1 MQERSREAAEWE
13 ELDRQDLLWSL
24 SEQERQRF
32 GGLVQSHAGAPEQVC
47 SSCGASDLWW
57 YTATGWVCQCAA
69 DGRGR
74 RVEADAMEAR
84 SDAPWPQRQPMHP
97 VKQRKPAQEE
107 ESESS
112 ERLSDRKQQ

>member
-13 ELDRQDLLWSL
+13 ELERKELLWSL

-32 GGLVQSHAGAPEQVC
+32 GGLVQSHVGLPEQVC

-57 YTATGWVCQCAA
+57 YTSAGWVCQCSA

-74 RVEADAMEAR
+74 LVEADAMQDHSTA
-84 SDAPWPQRQPMHP
+84 SWPQRQAMQP
-97 VKQRKPAQEE
+97 VKQRRPAEEE

-112 ERLSDRKQQ
+112 ERLSDRNQQ

>member
-13 ELDRQDLLWSL
+13 ELDREQLLSTL
-24 SEQERQRF
+24 SKLEQEQY
-32 GGLVQSHAGAPEQVC
+32 GDLVHGHSSKPDMTC
-47 SSCGASDLWW
+47 TSCGASDLWW

-74 RVEADAMEAR
+74 RVEAEAMEAR
-84 SDAPWPQRQPMHP
+84 PEAPWPQRRPMHP
-97 VKQRKPAQEE
+97 VTQRRSEQEE

-112 ERLSDRKQQ
+112 ERLWDQQ